1 MYHIQVGALP
11 STTGREHAMDRE
23 NSSEGK
29 ISRRGMLAGVGAGL
43 SVAAFAPG
51 SFARALD
58 TKPVGGKQKTASEA
72 LEALMAGN
80 QRFAHGKPMHP
91 EDLASARRDLVAGQ
105 SPYAIILACSDSRV
119 PVETVFDQGL
129 GEVFVVR
136 VAGNVVSTDVLGSI
150 EYAAIHL
157 HSPLVYVLGHQK
169 CGAVIAALAAKEG
182 KANEP
187 PHITDL
193 LGRIT
198 PGLTGLNMQQN
209 PDVLLPLAVEANV
222 RWSLQQLRQAPELQ
236 RLTNKNELM
245 LAAGIY
251 QLESGEVKPVV

>member
-1 MYHIQVGALP
+1 MLLTP
-11 STTGREHAMDRE
+11 MRRENAMNRE
-23 NSSEGK
+23 NSSGGE
-29 ISRRGMLAGVGAGL
+29 ISRRGALAGLGAGL

-51 SFARALD
+51 AFARALD
-58 TKPVGGKQKTASEA
+58 TRPAGGKQKTGREA
-72 LEALMAGN
+72 LEALMEGN
-80 QRFAHGKPMHP
+80 QRFVHGKPMQR

-105 SPYAIILACSDSRV
+105 SPYAIVLACSDSRV
-119 PVETVFDQGL
+119 PVETVFDQSL

-169 CGAVIAALAAKEG
+169 CGAVVAALAAKEG

-187 PHITDL
+187 PHITEL
-193 LGRIT
+193 LGRIV
-198 PGLTGLNMQQN
+198 PGLTGLNMQEN
-209 PDVLLPLAVEANV
+209 PEVLLASAVEANV
-222 RWSLQQLRQAPELQ
+222 RWSLQQLRQAPEIQ
-236 RLTNKNELM
+236 RLLGKNELM

-251 QLESGEVKPVV
+251 QLESGEVKTVV